1 MTSVRPGNHIV
12 IGSRLL
18 FDQGAA
24 TLTPETIHSLDEIAE
39 KIRGHYA
46 IVLVKGHASLDDL
59 PDTAKPEQR
68 MDLSLRRAQAA
79 ADYLM
84 SKGVSP
90 EVLRVQGCSTFE
102 PVHQRAY
109 SAAGQTDNRRV
120 EVEWTSE
127 LLDQRQDQSNAPTT
141 PALE

>member
-1 MTSVRPGNHIV
+1 MKDGAENEHKRETAVGTDHDVTSVRPGSHTVVGGRLMFETGSARLVPQTLHI
-12 IGSRLL
+12 
-18 FDQGAA
+18 
-24 TLTPETIHSLDEIAE
+24 LDEIAE

-46 IVLVKGHASLDDL
+46 IVVVKGHTALDDL
-59 PDTAKPEQR
+59 PDDATGPQK

-102 PVHQRAY
+102 PVRQHAY
-109 SAAGQTDNRRV
+109 NSNGQADNRR
-120 EVEWTSE
+120 S
-127 LLDQRQDQSNAPTT
+127 
-141 PALE
+141 